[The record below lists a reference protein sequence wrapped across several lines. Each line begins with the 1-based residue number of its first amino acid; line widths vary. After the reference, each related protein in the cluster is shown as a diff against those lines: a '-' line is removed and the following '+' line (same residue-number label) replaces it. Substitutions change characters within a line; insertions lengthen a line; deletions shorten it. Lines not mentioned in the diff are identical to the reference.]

1 MCMLINIVNF
11 VLLSLV
17 KLGYFGTCPGGWV
30 GEIKNND
37 QLSPAETETRAE
49 LGNNQYGRQL
59 QNSVGQL
66 YIYPRN
72 NQIQTDEIWRG
83 VIAE

>member
-1 MCMLINIVNF
+1 MLEVDLSLANFIDMRLLINIVNF

-30 GEIKNND
+30 GEIKNKD

-49 LGNNQYGRQL
+49 LGKNLR
-59 QNSVGQL
+59 VGFSMF
-66 YIYPRN
+66 
-72 NQIQTDEIWRG
+72 
-83 VIAE
+83 